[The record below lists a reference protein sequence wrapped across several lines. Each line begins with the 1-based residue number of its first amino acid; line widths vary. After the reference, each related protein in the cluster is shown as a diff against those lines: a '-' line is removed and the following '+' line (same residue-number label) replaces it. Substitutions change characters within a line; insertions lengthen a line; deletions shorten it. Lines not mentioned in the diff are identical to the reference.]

1 MAIPGLVTG
10 LSLAVSKAI
19 AGKVLDRTIDA
30 KFEKNLKKAGEAGD
44 AISNMSANSLIEFA
58 GVARVEPI
66 TAVDTTLIPY
76 DFTTDVLKMLNSI
89 YAGFYLS
96 AGALATDVGRI
107 RTTQLLD
114 KLNPSRSMSFNVAN
128 SILLNA
134 ATDSI
139 SKVSQEGIKEDLTGI
154 PAKTNYQGK
163 GHVGDEVVDF
173 EDGDISEVEA
183 QIYAT
188 TPLAAK
194 LPVYSAEEATPAGL
208 HISGSKQAADLTT
221 VANLSVGQTVTLT
234 IADGNVKR
242 DIPVTIRLIS
252 YPTPPRVLARIL
264 NWSERDNRLS
274 TRLSSWRAGE
284 LEFWRDVVLMRDIFA
299 EQKKALMQD
308 KTGLLQALTTRS
320 TKNMAAGLVS
330 MTPSLGTVSSILVIS
345 EATARLAEEDMFG
358 KLEDFRV
365 RQRIMNATGI
375 MLIAVVEPTE
385 EYVTLYS
392 YSIALKSEFSIKQ
405 IKAGTKGSGPDISE
419 IIKLIQAGTP
429 PSF

>member
-1 MAIPGLVTG
+1 MAIPGLVAG

-19 AGKVLDRTIDA
+19 GTKVLDRTLDA
-30 KFEKNLKKAGEAGD
+30 KFEKNLKKAGEVGD

-96 AGALATDVGRI
+96 AAALATDAGRI

-134 ATDSI
+134 ATTSM
-139 SKVSQEGIKEDLTGI
+139 EGIKEDLTGI

-221 VANLSVGQTVTLT
+221 VANLSVGQTITLT
-234 IADGNVKR
+234 IADGAAKK

-308 KTGLLQALTTRS
+308 KTGLLQALTTRT
-320 TKNMAAGLVS
+320 TKNMAAGVVS